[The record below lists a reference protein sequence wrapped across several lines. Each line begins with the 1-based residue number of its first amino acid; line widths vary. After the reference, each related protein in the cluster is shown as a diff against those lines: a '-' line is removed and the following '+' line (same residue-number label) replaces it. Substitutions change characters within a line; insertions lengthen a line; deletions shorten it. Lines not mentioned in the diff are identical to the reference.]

1 MIPLTGAAIRPP
13 TAVNSFRPLL
23 AVCVQLIQERL
34 VSLFTEAEVKGQMT
48 TNEPQQLQK
57 KNPILSSNKRK
68 LNIFTREIESRGF
81 TVGSSQSKQIPSR
94 PIMRRVEIQN
104 EK

>member
-1 MIPLTGAAIRPP
+1 VIPLTGAAIRPP
-13 TAVNSFRPLL
+13 TTVNPFHPLL
-23 AVCVQLIQERL
+23 AVCVQLIPERL

-48 TNEPQQLQK
+48 TNEPQQLKKK

-94 PIMRRVEIQN
+94 PIMRRVEI
-104 EK
+104 